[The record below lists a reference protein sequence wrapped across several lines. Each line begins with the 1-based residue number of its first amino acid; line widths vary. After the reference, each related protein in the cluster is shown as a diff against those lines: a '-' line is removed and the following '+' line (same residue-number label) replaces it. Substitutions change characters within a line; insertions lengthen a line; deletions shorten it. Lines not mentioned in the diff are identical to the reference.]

1 MANYSNSK
9 LSTYENCP
17 YQYKLRYIDKI
28 EVEIPTT
35 IEMFLG
41 DLVHRTM
48 EKLYTDLKYQ
58 KMLSKDDLLSFYR
71 DMWEKEYSEDI
82 LIVKKEYTPE
92 NYQKMGEKF
101 ISNYYD
107 SYQPFDDITVIAL
120 ETEDM
125 LLLPDGNY
133 WNIRI
138 DKLGFD
144 EKNNYYVCDYKTN
157 SKMMLQETADSDRQL
172 AMYSIWVRDKFRD
185 ARKVF
190 LKWHM
195 LAFNKDIVSERTDKQ
210 LDRLQQDVMAKIR
223 EIEQATKD
231 DNFPRITSGLCNYCV
246 YQKICP
252 SFSHLAQL
260 EEKPLKEYKEDDGL
274 KLVDEY
280 AYVTKSLSELDK
292 KKEELKQALTEFANQ
307 KGIDNVFGTASRVSI
322 KEEEKVVMPEDRES
336 FIQMLK
342 DKGLYE
348 KFSQLSYSTINSA
361 YKNKKL
367 PKELVEKLRTE
378 KTVRLTLNQR
388 KEPSGDTINSR
399 SRYKVDL

>member
-9 LSTYENCP
+9 LSAYENCP
-17 YQYKLRYIDKI
+17 YQYKLRYIDKV

-35 IEMFLG
+35 VEMFLG

-58 KMLSKDDLLSFYR
+58 KMNSREDLLSFYR
-71 DMWEKEYSEDI
+71 DLWEKEYSGDI
-82 LIVKKEYTPE
+82 LIVKREYTPE

-101 ISNYYD
+101 ISDYYD
-107 SYQPFDDITVIAL
+107 SYQPFDDMTVIGM
-120 ETEDM
+120 ETQDM

-157 SKMMLQETADSDRQL
+157 SRMMMQETADSDRQL
-172 AMYSIWVRDKFRD
+172 AMYSVWVRDKFRD

-195 LAFNKDIVSERTDKQ
+195 LAFNKEIVSERTDKQ
-210 LDRLQQDVMAKIR
+210 LNRLQQDVMAKIR
-223 EIEQATKD
+223 EIKQATKD

-307 KGIDNVFGTASRVSI
+307 QGIDNVFGTASRVSI

-348 KFSQLSYSTINSA
+348 KFSQLSYPTINAS
-361 YKNKKL
+361 YKK
-367 PKELVEKLRTE
+367 KELPPELAEKLQTE
-378 KTVRLTLNQR
+378 KGFRLTLNQ
-388 KEPSGDTINSR
+388 KAEPKDE
-399 SRYKVDL
+399 

>member
-17 YQYKLRYIDKI
+17 YQYKLSYIDKV

-48 EKLYTDLKYQ
+48 EKLYKDLQYQ
-58 KMLSKDDLLSFYR
+58 KINTKEELLAFYR
-71 DMWEKEYSEDI
+71 DLWEKEYSGDI
-82 LIVKKEYTPE
+82 LIVKKEYSAD
-92 NYQKMGEKF
+92 NYKKMGEKF
-101 ISNYYD
+101 ISEYYY
-107 SYQPFDDITVIAL
+107 SYHPFDDMTVIGL
-120 ETEDM
+120 ETRDM

-157 SKMMLQETADSDRQL
+157 SRMMMQEAADSDRQL
-172 AMYSIWVRDKFRD
+172 AMYSVWARDKFKD

-195 LAFNKDIVSERTDKQ
+195 LAFNKEIVSERTDEQ
-210 LDRLQQDVMAKIR
+210 LEKLQQDVMAKIR
-223 EIEQATKD
+223 EIEQAIKD

-246 YQKICP
+246 YQNICP
-252 SFSHLAQL
+252 SFSHLAEL
-260 EEKPLKEYKEDDGL
+260 KEKPVQEYKEDDGL

-280 AYVTKSLSELDK
+280 AHVTKSIAELDK
-292 KKEELKQALTEFANQ
+292 KKEELRQSLISFAKQ
-307 KGIDNVFGTASRVSI
+307 KGIDNVFGTADKVSV
-322 KEEEKVVMPEDRES
+322 KEEEKVIMPEDRDS

-342 DKGLYE
+342 EKGLYE
-348 KFSQLSYSTINSA
+348 KFSQLSYSALNAA
-361 YKNKKL
+361 YKNKEL
-367 PKELVEKLRTE
+367 PPELAEKLRTD
-378 KTVRLTLNQR
+378 KTVRFTLSQR
-388 KEPSGDTINSR
+388 KEPQEE
-399 SRYKVDL
+399 